1 MNANAA
7 VRSFRLI
14 TGRSGHDFPDS
25 QGTDGA
31 PVGKG
36 QNFVLVVEDDMD
48 IRNLL
53 TRFLSQQGYEVAS
66 AMTAAEVLAIL
77 ARRTPDI
84 VLLDLMLPQES
95 GHAICRLIRKRSAIP
110 IIMVT
115 ALADVRERIA
125 GLDLGADDYI
135 SKPFDLGEL
144 AARIRAVLRRPSS
157 PPAYPTSG
165 LQPGCRFG
173 NWIFMPEK
181 RALYSTEG
189 VRMTLTGAETDLLLL
204 LWNHAG
210 ELLSRQRIIELLYNA
225 PGAVEERTI
234 DLLVS
239 RLRRKLAHGGRQL
252 EMLRTV
258 RGDGYVFDP
267 GPAVPHEGAAD

>member
-1 MNANAA
+1 MIS
-7 VRSFRLI
+7 RQ
-14 TGRSGHDFPDS
+14 SGHDFPGGQETDARPAG
-25 QGTDGA
+25 QGRH
-31 PVGKG
+31 
-36 QNFVLVVEDDMD
+36 FVLVVEDDID

-53 TRFLSQQGYEVAS
+53 TRFLSQQGYEVGS
-66 AMTAAEVLAIL
+66 AVTGAEVQAIL
-77 ARRTPDI
+77 ARRQPDI
-84 VLLDLMLPQES
+84 ILLDLMLPQES
-95 GHAICRLIRKRSAIP
+95 GHAICSLIRQRSVAP

-115 ALADVRERIA
+115 ALADVRDRIA
-125 GLDLGADDYI
+125 GLDLGADDYV
-135 SKPFDLGEL
+135 SKPFDLREL
-144 AARIRAVLRRPSS
+144 AARMRAVLRRPSGAAA
-157 PPAYPTSG
+157 PNMQEPKCDY
-165 LQPGCRFG
+165 RFG
-173 NWIFMPEK
+173 NWTFVPEK

-204 LWNHAG
+204 LWNHVG
-210 ELLSRQRIIELLYNA
+210 ELLSRQRIIELLYDA

-267 GPAVPHEGAAD
+267 GPAASHGEAAD

>member
-1 MNANAA
+1 MIA
-7 VRSFRLI
+7 
-14 TGRSGHDFPDS
+14 GQSGHDLPYR
-25 QGTDGA
+25 QGTGVSPA
-31 PVGKG
+31 EKG
-36 QNFVLVVEDDMD
+36 RNFVLVVEDDMD

-53 TRFLSQQGYEVAS
+53 TRFLSQQGYAVAS

-77 ARRTPDI
+77 AGRTPDI

-95 GHAICRLIRKRSAIP
+95 GHAICRLIRERSVAP

-115 ALADVRERIA
+115 ALADVRDRIA
-125 GLDLGADDYI
+125 GLDLGADDYV

-144 AARIRAVLRRPSS
+144 AARIRAVLRRPSGTAAAVTHEPKHGYS
-157 PPAYPTSG
+157 
-165 LQPGCRFG
+165 FG
-173 NWIFMPEK
+173 NWTFVPEK

-189 VRMTLTGAETDLLLL
+189 IRMTLTGAETDLLLL
-204 LWNHAG
+204 LWNHAR
-210 ELLSRQRIIELLYNA
+210 ELLSRQRIIELLYNT

-267 GPAVPHEGAAD
+267 GPAASHKGAADR

>member
-1 MNANAA
+1 MGSGHER
-7 VRSFRLI
+7 VRSTELV
-14 TGRSGHDFPDS
+14 TGHA
-25 QGTDGA
+25 GTDHPDGGHSGGSLPPGGA
-31 PVGKG
+31 RPL
-36 QNFVLVVEDDMD
+36 VLVVEDDMD
-48 IRNLL
+48 IRGLL
-53 TRFLSQQGYEVAS
+53 TRFLIHGGHDVAS
-66 AMTAAEVLAIL
+66 AMTASEVLAIL
-77 ARRTPDI
+77 AARTPDI
-84 VLLDLMLPQES
+84 VLLDLMLPRES
-95 GHAICRLIRKRSAIP
+95 GHDICRLIRARCATR

-115 ALADVRERIA
+115 ALADIRERIA
-125 GLDLGADDYI
+125 GLDLGADDYV

-144 AARIRAVLRRPSS
+144 AARIRAVLRRPLAAPVLPDEPRGYSFGSWTFS
-157 PPAYPTSG
+157 PH
-165 LQPGCRFG
+165 
-173 NWIFMPEK
+173 K

-210 ELLSRQRIIELLYNA
+210 QLLSRQRIIELLYNA
-225 PGAVEERTI
+225 PGAVEERSI

-267 GPAVPHEGAAD
+267 NRMDE

>member
-1 MNANAA
+1 MVAGYSDNDRPDRHGCDGIPAHRGHHS
-7 VRSFRLI
+7 VLI
-14 TGRSGHDFPDS
+14 
-25 QGTDGA
+25 
-31 PVGKG
+31 
-36 QNFVLVVEDDMD
+36 VEDDMD
-48 IRNLL
+48 IRSLL
-53 TRFLSQQGYEVAS
+53 ARFLSHRGYHVAS
-66 AMTAAEVLAIL
+66 AMTAAEVLAII
-77 ARRTPDI
+77 AQRPPDI

-95 GHAICRLIRKRSAIP
+95 GHDICRLIRDRSRAP

-135 SKPFDLGEL
+135 SKPFDLEEL
-144 AARIRAVLRRPSS
+144 AARMRAVMRRP
-157 PPAYPTSG
+157 PIPTDHAARR
-165 LQPGCRFG
+165 PGYGYRFG
-173 NWIFMPEK
+173 NWIFTPEK

-204 LWNHAG
+204 FWNHAG
-210 ELLSRQRIIELLYNA
+210 MLLGREQIIELLYNA

-267 GPAVPHEGAAD
+267 GMTDPNGEMPQQ

>member
-1 MNANAA
+1 
-7 VRSFRLI
+7 
-14 TGRSGHDFPDS
+14 
-25 QGTDGA
+25 
-31 PVGKG
+31 
-36 QNFVLVVEDDMD
+36 MD
-48 IRNLL
+48 IRSLL
-53 TRFLSQQGYEVAS
+53 TRFLSHRGYHVAS
-66 AMTAAEVLAIL
+66 AMTAAEVLAIITL
-77 ARRTPDI
+77 RPPDI
-84 VLLDLMLPQES
+84 VLLDLMLPKES
-95 GHAICRLIRKRSAIP
+95 GHDICRLIRDRSAAP

-135 SKPFDLGEL
+135 SKPFDLEEL
-144 AARIRAVLRRPSS
+144 AARMRAVLRRP
-157 PPAYPTSG
+157 PIPAG
-165 LQPGCRFG
+165 HAAREPGYRFG
-173 NWIFMPEK
+173 NWIFTPEK

-210 ELLSRQRIIELLYNA
+210 TLLGRDRIIELLYNS

-258 RGDGYVFDP
+258 RGDGYIFDP
-267 GPAVPHEGAAD
+267 DMTAPDGEAPQR

>member
-1 MNANAA
+1 M
-7 VRSFRLI
+7 
-14 TGRSGHDFPDS
+14 TGQSGHELPDG
-25 QGTDGA
+25 QGMDVA

-53 TRFLSQQGYEVAS
+53 TRFLSQQGYEIGS
-66 AMTAAEVLAIL
+66 AMTAAEVGAVLAV
-77 ARRTPDI
+77 RKPDL
-84 VLLDLMLPQES
+84 VLLDLMLPRES
-95 GHAICRLIRKRSAIP
+95 GHDICRLIRERSATP

-125 GLDLGADDYI
+125 GLDLGADDYV

-144 AARIRAVLRRPSS
+144 AARIRAVLRRPPGTS
-157 PPAYPTSG
+157 AHPTPD

-173 NWIFMPEK
+173 TWTFVPEK

-252 EMLRTV
+252 EMLRPV

-267 GPAVPHEGAAD
+267 GPAAPHGGAAE

>member
-1 MNANAA
+1 M
-7 VRSFRLI
+7 
-14 TGRSGHDFPDS
+14 TGQSGHDLPDG
-25 QGTDGA
+25 QGTDVT

-53 TRFLSQQGYEVAS
+53 TRFLSQQGYEIGS
-66 AMTAAEVLAIL
+66 AMTAAEVGAVLAV
-77 ARRTPDI
+77 RKPDL
-84 VLLDLMLPQES
+84 VLLDLMLPRES
-95 GHAICRLIRKRSAIP
+95 GHDICRLIRGHGATP

-125 GLDLGADDYI
+125 GLDLGADDYV

-144 AARIRAVLRRPSS
+144 AARIRAVLRRP
-157 PPAYPTSG
+157 PGDLAPVAPAR
-165 LQPGCRFG
+165 QPGYRFG
-173 NWIFMPEK
+173 NWTFIPEK
-181 RALYSTEG
+181 RALYSAEG

-210 ELLSRQRIIELLYNA
+210 KLMSRQRIIELLYHV
-225 PGAVEERTI
+225 PGAVEERAI

-267 GPAVPHEGAAD
+267 GTGLPDAGAAN

>member
-1 MNANAA
+1 M
-7 VRSFRLI
+7 
-14 TGRSGHDFPDS
+14 
-25 QGTDGA
+25 
-31 PVGKG
+31 GKG

-77 ARRTPDI
+77 AGRTPDI

-144 AARIRAVLRRPSS
+144 AARIRAVLRRPSN

>member
-1 MNANAA
+1 MAA
-7 VRSFRLI
+7 
-14 TGRSGHDFPDS
+14 GHCGNDRPDRHGNDDVPAQKKHHS
-25 QGTDGA
+25 
-31 PVGKG
+31 
-36 QNFVLVVEDDMD
+36 VLVVEDDMD
-48 IRNLL
+48 IRSLL
-53 TRFLSQQGYEVAS
+53 TRFLSHRGYHVAS
-66 AMTAAEVLAIL
+66 AMTAAEVLAIIAL
-77 ARRTPDI
+77 RPPDI
-84 VLLDLMLPQES
+84 VLLDLMLPRES
-95 GHAICRLIRKRSAIP
+95 GHDICRLIRDRSAAP

-135 SKPFDLGEL
+135 SKPFDLEEL
-144 AARIRAVLRRPSS
+144 AARMRAVLRRP
-157 PPAYPTSG
+157 PLPAGHAAREAGQGY
-165 LQPGCRFG
+165 RFG
-173 NWIFMPEK
+173 NWIFTPEK

-210 ELLSRQRIIELLYNA
+210 MLLGRERIIELLYNS

-258 RGDGYVFDP
+258 RGDGYIFDP
-267 GPAVPHEGAAD
+267 GMTGPDGEAPQR